1 MPKSNLDTR
10 ADISMLVRTFY
21 GKVRQDTFIGPIF
34 NERITDW
41 ESHFEQLTDFW
52 ESNLLFVRQYQGN
65 PVQVHI
71 DVDQSNNEQ
80 TSPEHFGRWL
90 QLWFATIDEHFEG
103 DNAAIAKNRAR
114 NMSTHL
120 FMKMF
125 AARKKR

>member
-1 MPKSNLDTR
+1 
-10 ADISMLVRTFY
+10 MLVRTFY

-52 ESNLLFVRQYQGN
+52 ESNLLFVRRYQGN

-71 DVDQSNNEQ
+71 DVDQSNDEQ
-80 TSPEHFGRWL
+80 ISPEHFGRWL
-90 QLWFATIDEHFEG
+90 QLWFETIDEHFEG

-120 FMKMF
+120 FMKMY
-125 AARKKR
+125 AARKQG